1 RVLDQAFALLAEGGR
16 LFVGD
21 VRHRGLLR
29 AFQTAVQVRQV
40 GVGDAGR
47 LRAAVEQAV
56 VTEKE
61 LLLDPG
67 FFAVW
72 AAGRSEA
79 VGVDVRWKRGVAH
92 NELTRHRYDVVLHK
106 APTQPLSFSGVP
118 VLAWGRDVD
127 GWDALGDVSLPVR
140 VSGVPNARLVGE
152 VAAARAVAAG
162 EPVERVRELLD
173 GAGSGVDPEGVC
185 VWARSRGWDAVVT
198 VGSGG
203 VDVMDVVLV
212 PGGVGVVSDVL
223 GSVVSVG
230 SLGGLASDPVGSRV
244 SGELVSVLRRSL
256 SERLPSYLVPA
267 AFVVLEALPLTVG
280 GKVDRGALP
289 APEYVFAVSRVAR
302 TPQEEIVCGLFA
314 EVLGLS
320 GVGVDDDF
328 FALGGHSLLATRL
341 VNRIRVVLGVD
352 LALRVLFDEPTVAGV
367 VRHLSGVG
375 SRPVLERRARP
386 QRLPLSFAQ
395 RRMWFLYKFEG
406 ASATYNIPLVLRLV
420 GELDVSAMEAALNDV
435 IARHEPLR
443 TVFPDLDG

>member
-1 RVLDQAFALLAEGGR
+1 
-16 LFVGD
+16 
-21 VRHRGLLR
+21 
-29 AFQTAVQVRQV
+29 
-40 GVGDAGR
+40 
-47 LRAAVEQAV
+47 
-56 VTEKE
+56 
-61 LLLDPG
+61 
-67 FFAVW
+67 
-72 AAGRSEA
+72 
-79 VGVDVRWKRGVAH
+79 
-92 NELTRHRYDVVLHK
+92 
-106 APTQPLSFSGVP
+106 
-118 VLAWGRDVD
+118 WGRDVD
-127 GWDALGDVSLPVR
+127 DWDALGDVALPVR
-140 VSGVPNARLVGE
+140 VSGVPNARVVGE
-152 VAAARAVAAG
+152 VAAARAVVAG
-162 EPVERVRELLD
+162 ESIERVRELL
-173 GAGSGVDPEGVC
+173 GGVGGGVDPEGVC
-185 VWARSRGWDAVVT
+185 VWAGLRGWDAVVT

-212 PGGVGVVSDVL
+212 AGGVGVVS
-223 GSVVSVG
+223 GVVVGVGRVG

-256 SERLPSYLVPA
+256 VERLPSYLVPA

-341 VNRIRVVLGVD
+341 VNRVRSVLGVD

-375 SRPVLERRARP
+375 SRPVLERRVRP
-386 QRLPLSFAQ
+386 EMLPLSFAQ

-443 TVFPDLDG
+443 TVFPDRDGEPYQRILTPTEAHLTLTV